1 MRLPRAYTT
10 EPLVPGGELE
20 LDARTSTHLCRVLR
34 LRAGDTVVLFN
45 GDGWDYVG
53 ELIRA
58 SREAAVIQVR
68 EQCPAV
74 PESPLRVTL
83 VQAISRGERMDH
95 TLQKCTELGAS
106 AFRPVFTERVEVRL
120 DAERAARRMH
130 HWQGVIRSACEQCG
144 RTVLP
149 ILHPPVELWTWLAA
163 EPDGQRL
170 MLDADAAQ
178 ALSMLD
184 APATGLELLV
194 GPEGGLSPAERERLA
209 AHRVQAVGL
218 GPRTLRTETAGAAA
232 LAVLQARH
240 GDL

>member
-1 MRLPRAYTT
+1 M
-10 EPLVPGGELE
+10 
-20 LDARTSTHLCRVLR
+20 
-34 LRAGDTVVLFN
+34 FN
-45 GDGWDYVG
+45 GDGHDYAADVVDPG
-53 ELIRA
+53 RKEVRLRVN
-58 SREAAVIQVR
+58 SRLPAAR
-68 EQCPAV
+68 
-74 PESPLRVTL
+74 ESPLQITVA
-83 VQAISRGERMDH
+83 QAISRGERMDH

-209 AHRVQAVGL
+209 AHGVQAVGL